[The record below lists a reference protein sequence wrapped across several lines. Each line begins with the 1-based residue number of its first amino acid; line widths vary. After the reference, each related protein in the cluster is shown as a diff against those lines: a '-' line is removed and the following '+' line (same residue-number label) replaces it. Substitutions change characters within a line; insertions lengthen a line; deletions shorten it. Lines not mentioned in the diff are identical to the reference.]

1 MFCLAG
7 PNGCGKST
15 LLHCLSGHLCCQAGE
30 VLIDGRSVRLY
41 PPGKLAARLAYVP
54 QNHVRSFPYQVLD
67 VVSMGQIRS
76 PASLLS
82 RKEKEDLALSALTE
96 VGIPHLA
103 GEEYTAL
110 SGGELQLVLLARAL
124 CQDSDILI
132 LDEPAAH
139 LDVKHTHRILNILLR
154 FSREKGKSVIF
165 STHDFNHPL
174 QFEDMGAEIKMA
186 LMDRGR
192 LSAVNTPGELLSSD
206 SLERMYQ
213 VKSRVV
219 EIGGKPN
226 RHFVA
231 TWSE

>member
-15 LLHCLSGHLCCQAGE
+15 LLHCISGHLKYQAGD
-30 VLIDGRSVRLY
+30 VLIDDRPVRLY
-41 PPGKLAARLAYVP
+41 PPEKLADRLAYVP

-67 VVSMGQIRS
+67 VVAMGQIRN
-76 PASLLS
+76 PATLLS
-82 RKEKEDLALSALTE
+82 KKEKEELAFSALTE

-103 GEEYTAL
+103 GEEYTTL

-139 LDVKHTHRILNILLR
+139 LDIKHTHRIMELLFR
-154 FSREKGKSVIF
+154 FSQGKGKSVMI

-174 QFEDMGAEIKMA
+174 QFEDMGADVKMA
-186 LMDRGR
+186 LMDHGK
-192 LSAVNTPGELLSSD
+192 LSAVSSPKSLLSSD
-206 SLERMYQ
+206 SLEQMYQ
-213 VKSRVV
+213 VKSRMVK
-219 EIGGKPN
+219 ISDSPS